1 MLKQHCTS
9 FPEIAQGKSW
19 ANIEKKDKIVPNRII
34 TLSYLK
40 MTSGSEDEIS
50 PLLWI
55 NSVNVLAV
63 LIYYKLFYYF
73 TISKMSSQSRVTS
86 SG

>member
-40 MTSGSEDEIS
+40 ITSGSEDEIS
-50 PLLWI
+50 PLL
-55 NSVNVLAV
+55 
-63 LIYYKLFYYF
+63 
-73 TISKMSSQSRVTS
+73 
-86 SG
+86 